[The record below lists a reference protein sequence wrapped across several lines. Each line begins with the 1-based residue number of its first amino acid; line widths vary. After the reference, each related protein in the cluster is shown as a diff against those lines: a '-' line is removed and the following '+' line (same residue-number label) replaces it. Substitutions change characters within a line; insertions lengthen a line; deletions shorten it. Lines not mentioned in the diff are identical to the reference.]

1 MTLES
6 NQGKFCVLSRRGVIQ
21 RLMIITYANK
31 HRRKRSRDSRCVSR
45 DKSRRRGKSI
55 WLGEIIW
62 SVLKNSTCARGHKG
76 DDVFSYAQLL
86 SFHRRATPARCSRIP
101 SLFDCA
107 TTRLCAMENWNIQER
122 CRFKRE
128 RDANNS
134 DIPGPI
140 GSRPGGH
147 DGRLGNRPRKLKRQT
162 RWWRSDR
169 ADNLSCH
176 KEIGYIGLESLFRVL
191 PVDIREFYLQPVAL
205 CLSLRPHPAT
215 PSRHLFLSRLCL
227 RRAPLTGSTCKCIQY
242 FKISSP
248 LCHVRNRTTPS
259 NCDSVQPAAK
269 SLITMFTAHLAP
281 SVLIRL
287 SSRV

>member
-1 MTLES
+1 VGQINITWRDNLVRSE
-6 NQGKFCVLSRRGVIQ
+6 KFNV
-21 RLMIITYANK
+21 
-31 HRRKRSRDSRCVSR
+31 
-45 DKSRRRGKSI
+45 
-55 WLGEIIW
+55 
-62 SVLKNSTCARGHKG
+62 RGHKG

-162 RWWRSDR
+162 RWRRSDR
-169 ADNLSCH
+169 TDNLSCH
-176 KEIGYIGLESLFRVL
+176 KEIGYIDRLESLFRVL

-259 NCDSVQPAAK
+259 NCDSVQEK
-269 SLITMFTAHLAP
+269 VSLPCSQRIWRRVCL
-281 SVLIRL
+281 SDSRL
-287 SSRV
+287 VFSGWDVYVN